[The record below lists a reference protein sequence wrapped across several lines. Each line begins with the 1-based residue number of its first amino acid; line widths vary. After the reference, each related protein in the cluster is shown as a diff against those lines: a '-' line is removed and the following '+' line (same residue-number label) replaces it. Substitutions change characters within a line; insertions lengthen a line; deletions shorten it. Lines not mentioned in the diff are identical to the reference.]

1 MTIMSTLVE
10 LTAEECLSLLRTKS
24 VGRIGLV
31 TPGGPMIFPVN
42 YALSEETIVFRTL
55 PYGVIANNAHLVD
68 VAFEVDSL
76 DEEMREGWS
85 VLAVGRS
92 HRIEDPDEVR
102 VIRSDLDPTPWVD
115 GQRNL
120 YFRIEWTNLSGRQLG
135 LASRPSLIPPAPAG
149 S

>member
-1 MTIMSTLVE
+1 MTQLVE
-10 LTAEECLSLLRTKS
+10 LTAEECLALLQTKS
-24 VGRIGLV
+24 VGRIGVV

-42 YALSEETIVFRTL
+42 YAMSGDTIVFRTL
-55 PYGVIANNAHLVD
+55 PYGVIANNAHEVD

-76 DEEMREGWS
+76 DETMQQGWS
-85 VLAVGRS
+85 VLATGRC

-102 VIRSDLDPTPWVD
+102 LIREDLNPEPWAE

-120 YFRIEWTNLSGRQLG
+120 YFRVEWTSLSGRQLG
-135 LASRPSLIPPAPAG
+135 LASRPSLIPAARTG